1 MHYGRITRRGSPWLR
16 WALVEAAIHRI
27 TATDRRGAWGRRLGV
42 RKGAL
47 KARVA
52 MARRLCEE
60 IVIVWRRIG

>member
-1 MHYGRITRRGSPWLR
+1 MYYGRITRRGSPWLR

-27 TATDRRGAWGRRLGV
+27 KDTDRRGAWGRRLAV

-60 IVIVWRRIG
+60 IVIIWRRIG